1 MIPLKPV
8 GTEIY
13 ENIEGIDE
21 EIKEIH
27 SKSIISFG
35 KINKYYIIPFIA
47 PIFSTLRSYV
57 IYTIKNENQNLNI
70 SFLFLTLSGLAY
82 SGCGFVLYFISYF
95 TQRNK
100 DEKEQ
105 KKQSELREKNKFI
118 FAFFI
123 FIMAIS
129 PVLNLPFGFFAY
141 SKETLQNR
149 YYCFLFIPIFSKLML
164 NINIYKHQILSLIIS
179 FFGFIIFLIIII
191 MTYEYNSKNMFDNFR
206 FFISCFF
213 FSLHMVLFK
222 YLFNKYFYFSPALC
236 YILLGLFIIIIT
248 ILGSICYSLI
258 VFKDLSFFSLSFDF
272 LNQNLGARFYI
283 LTILNFVLHIIQNL
297 FSFLVIY
304 NFSPN
309 LYIISDVFRPLLFWI
324 IKTFVEKNETK
335 LAIIFKS
342 IAYLIQLIAAII
354 YNEIIILNFCGL
366 NKETNKCINERARE
380 DSLYMRTNN
389 KYVLEVNGFLFNNEQ
404 TEDISKIELKENLN
418 E

>member
-1 MIPLKPV
+1 MLKTV

-13 ENIEGIDE
+13 EHIDGIDE

-57 IYTIKNENQNLNI
+57 IYTIKNDNEKIHL
-70 SFLFLTLSGLAY
+70 SFLFLILSGLAY
-82 SGCGFVLYFISYF
+82 SGCGLVLYIISNF
-95 TQRNK
+95 NESK
-100 DEKEQ
+100 LDEKEQ

-141 SKETLQNR
+141 SKDTLQNR
-149 YYCFLFIPIFSKLML
+149 YYCFLFIPIFSKFIL
-164 NINIYKHQILSLIIS
+164 NINIYRHQILSLFIS
-179 FFGFIIFLIIII
+179 FLGFIIFLILFIIA
-191 MTYEYNSKNMFDNFR
+191 YEYSSKNMADNFR
-206 FFISCFF
+206 FLISCFF
-213 FSLHMVLFK
+213 FALHMVLFK
-222 YLFNKYFYFSPALC
+222 FLFNKYFYFSPSLC
-236 YILLGLFIIIIT
+236 YILIGLFIIIIT
-248 ILGSICYSLI
+248 LIGSVFYSLFE
-258 VFKDLSFFSLSFDF
+258 FKNLSFFSLSFDF
-272 LNQNLGARFYI
+272 LYQNLGAKFYL
-283 LTILNFVLHIIQNL
+283 LTSLNLVLHIIHNL

-304 NFSPN
+304 YFSPN
-309 LYIISDVFRPLLFWI
+309 LYIISDIFRPLLFWI
-324 IKTFVEKNETK
+324 IKTFVEENETK
-335 LAIIFKS
+335 LGIIFKS

-366 NKETNKCINERARE
+366 DKETNKCINERARE
-380 DSLYMRTNN
+380 DSLYMRKNN
-389 KYVLEVNGFLFNNEQ
+389 KYFLEINGFVFKNGQ
-404 TEDISKIELKENLN
+404 SEDNSKIENQENIN